1 MAKEIKSCYK
11 KREAM
16 KNEISGDLIGIV
28 SFLLIVYL
36 ECDDQQHAFSQQSLN
51 SKAERSTAKL
61 ASSSMK
67 HTNVARASRQGKG
80 LSINDISIGGISSI
94 IQVGRTR

>member
-1 MAKEIKSCYK
+1 MIQYISSVYQSFHYKLNKKKNHINTKKVSYSGKRIKKVATK

-16 KNEISGDLIGIV
+16 KNEFSGDLIGIV

-36 ECDDQQHAFSQQSLN
+36 GCDDQQHAFSQQSLN

-61 ASSSMK
+61 AR
-67 HTNVARASRQGKG
+67 V
-80 LSINDISIGGISSI
+80 
-94 IQVGRTR
+94 

>member
-1 MAKEIKSCYK
+1 
-11 KREAM
+11 M
-16 KNEISGDLIGIV
+16 KNEFSGDLIGIV

-36 ECDDQQHAFSQQSLN
+36 GCDDQQHAFSQQSLN
-51 SKAERSTAKL
+51 SKAERSK

-67 HTNVARASRQGKG
+67 HTNEARASRQGKG